1 MDQQTGSTEPL
12 DVAAESNPGG
22 TPPSTVESA
31 DELTD
36 FFADLMLGR
45 DGVTEGVITHW

>member
-1 MDQQTGSTEPL
+1 MEQETGSAEPL
-12 DVAAESNPGG
+12 DTAAE
-22 TPPSTVESA
+22 TPPSTVEPT
-31 DELTD
+31 DDDTD